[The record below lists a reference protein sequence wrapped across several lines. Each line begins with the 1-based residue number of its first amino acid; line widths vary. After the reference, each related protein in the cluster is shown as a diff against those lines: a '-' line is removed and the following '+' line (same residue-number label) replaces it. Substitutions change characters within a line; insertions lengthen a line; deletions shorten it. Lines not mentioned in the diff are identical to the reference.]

1 MDYEYTFYV
10 PGSTED
16 AASTLRNG
24 APLAHIQAGN
34 SLLLAGAAAGPAP
47 GYHVLIKHVEAYL
60 YAPIDNAAA
69 KMHVHVFTTEY
80 DRLSL
85 RERLASASA

>member
-1 MDYEYTFYV
+1 MHYEYTFYA

-16 AASTLRNG
+16 TASTLHSDV
-24 APLAHIQAGN
+24 PLAHIQTGN
-34 SLLLAGAAAGPAP
+34 SLLLSGTSATAAP
-47 GYHVLIKHVEAYL
+47 GYHVLIRHVEAYL

-69 KMHVHVFTTEY
+69 KMHVHVFTSEY

-85 RERLASASA
+85 RERVGSR